1 MQMIPWRFIDN
12 NPKYIENAKCILKG
26 FEGVSGLSINLS
38 KSELIPLNIPTY
50 SASSMAN
57 LLGCKLGKLP
67 ITYLGLNLHFKKA
80 SFEFWRGIIKKY
92 QSKLQSWKSKILGRL
107 ILVNAV
113 LSAHA
118 LELFSNSPLGKIR
131 SLFGLNDK
139 KKLYMANWD
148 MLCTKKVFGGLG
160 IINLKDMNMALL
172 SKWWFNYWN
181 HGVKGKWKEI
191 LIANYEKNLASFFW
205 DSVQNVSELP

>member
-1 MQMIPWRFIDN
+1 MQRIPWRFIDN
-12 NPKYIENAKCILKG
+12 NPKYIENFKWILKG

-38 KSELIPLNIPTY
+38 KSELIPINIPTD

-67 ITYLGLNLHFKKA
+67 ITYLGLNLHLKKA

-92 QSKLQSWKSKILGRL
+92 QSKLQSWKSKILSRGGRL

-118 LELFSNSPLGKIR
+118 LSLFANSQLGKIR
-131 SLFGLNDK
+131 SNFGLNDN

-148 MLCTKKVFGGLG
+148 MLCTKKEG
-160 IINLKDMNMALL
+160 IRYL
-172 SKWWFNYWN
+172 S
-181 HGVKGKWKEI
+181 
-191 LIANYEKNLASFFW
+191 S
-205 DSVQNVSELP
+205 